1 MYLAIDSLMAEINGF
16 SFNSVT
22 SELKSQHEDCV
33 AKIKASNRI
42 DGEITA
48 GIAAQHAANS
58 RVLSVSGSSAE
69 IMVTGVLV
77 KNMSFMAWLMGAT
90 TYSEIS
96 SAAQAVQADDE
107 ITNVSV
113 RIDSGGGTVAG
124 MMSCLNSLKAISKP
138 TTAIVDG
145 TCGSA
150 AYAIAA
156 QCDRIVALSSGE
168 IVGSVGAMMSMSRES
183 DEETVDVRGD
193 NSGKKNAD
201 AFSEDGFKVRKE
213 EVNDFENIY
222 LQAVADGRGVSIDVV
237 KSTYGNGIIMSA
249 QNALKA
255 GIIDAIASD
264 GSIDTM
270 SDAQTDL
277 TAQGKTEHQQ
287 TANSE
292 EIMNKAELQ
301 AKHPELYAEIKN
313 EGIQE
318 GKQQGQD
325 RVSAFIEIGEASGAM
340 DLAMA
345 YIKDGTE
352 HSAAINTKFL
362 AAQMQNQKLNALASD
377 SPDTD
382 GVNPNAP
389 VAGKSEEEQLDDA
402 TIAAFESGKMET
414 F

>member
-1 MYLAIDSLMAEINGF
+1 MYLATDGLMAEIKNF

-22 SELKSQHEDCV
+22 SELKAQHEDCV
-33 AKIKASNRI
+33 AKIKASNI
-42 DGEITA
+42 LGGELSA
-48 GIAAQHAANS
+48 GIAAQHSANS

-96 SAAQAVQADDE
+96 SAAQAVAADDE
-107 ITNVSV
+107 ITDVSV

-124 MMSCLNSLKAISKP
+124 MMSCLNAIKAISKP

-156 QCDRIVALSSGE
+156 QCDRIVALSNGE

-193 NSGKKNAD
+193 NSEKKNAD

-255 GIIDAIASD
+255 GIIDAIASSS
-264 GSIDTM
+264 GIDTM
-270 SDAQTDL
+270 SDTQTDL

-287 TANSE
+287 TAHSE

-301 AKHPELYAEIKN
+301 AKHPELYASLKAEFSA
-313 EGIQE
+313 E
-318 GKQQGQD
+318 GKQQEQE
-325 RVSAFIEIGEASGAM
+325 RVSAFAELGEAAGAM

-345 YIKDGTE
+345 CIKDGTQ
-352 HSAAINTKFL
+352 HSASINAKFM
-362 AAQMQNQKLNALASD
+362 AAQMKNQTLANLAED
-377 SPDTD
+377 SVDTKD
-382 GVNPNAP
+382 VNPNAP
-389 VAGKSEEEQLDDA
+389 IAGKSEEEQLDEA